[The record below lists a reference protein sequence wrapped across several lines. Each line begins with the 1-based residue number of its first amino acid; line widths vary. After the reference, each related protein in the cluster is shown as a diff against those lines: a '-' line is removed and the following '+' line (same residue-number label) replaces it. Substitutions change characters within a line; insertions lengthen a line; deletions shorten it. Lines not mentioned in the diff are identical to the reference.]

1 MLLVVDK
8 VEFDAFIFHLEN
20 ADILLSPVQ
29 IHVEVCHIPH
39 LIFKLFF
46 DSRVFWNHH
55 AHIKILFRE
64 VLRQRTYYIRQTA
77 CFDER
82 YTL

>member
-29 IHVEVCHIPH
+29 IHVEVCHILH
-39 LIFKLFF
+39 LISKLFF
-46 DSRVFWNHH
+46 DSCVFWNHH

-64 VLRQRTYYIRQTA
+64 VFRQRTYYIRQTA